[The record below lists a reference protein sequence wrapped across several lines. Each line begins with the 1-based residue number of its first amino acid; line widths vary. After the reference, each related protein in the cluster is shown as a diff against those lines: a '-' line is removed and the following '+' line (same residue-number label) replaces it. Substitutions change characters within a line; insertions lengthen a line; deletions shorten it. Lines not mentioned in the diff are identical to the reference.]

1 MKKHVMRM
9 LTVCLCLVTAVVCFG
24 CKPSEPDVEKIELS
38 QPAITLES
46 GETCELTY
54 TTTPEGADVMGSPIR
69 PNPAKYEWEDVFSF
83 RVNDGK
89 VKITALST
97 GTATL
102 RIRAAAD
109 ESVYAECT
117 VTVKPPEGYTPY
129 RGDDFKFVYPSTWE
143 ATEATGTLAA
153 FKNENGTNINIAA
166 EKKNPSYFS
175 ATADDF
181 KKVLKQSWAAQGVTI
196 TGLTCNAGK
205 YDSDQAVSVSYVYT
219 IPGVGTCKQTQLIR
233 HSSDKTYV
241 LTVTYISEQLDEEL
255 SETIRKEFK
264 AW

>member
-69 PNPAKYEWEDVFSF
+69 PDPAKYEWEDVFSF

-153 FKNENGTNINIAA
+153 FKNENGTNINVTS
-166 EKKNPSYFS
+166 EPKNNAYFL
-175 ATADDF
+175 ATAADF
-181 KKVLKQSWAAQGVTI
+181 EKIIRQSLALMNITI
-196 TGLTCNAGK
+196 TGLECRVGK
-205 YDSDQAVSVSYVYT
+205 YDSDQAVSVSSEYT
-219 IPGVGTCKQTQLIR
+219 VPGVGKYLLTQLIR

-241 LTVTYISEQLDEEL
+241 VTLTYMAGETDSEL

>member
-1 MKKHVMRM
+1 MKKNVMRM
-9 LTVCLCLVTAVVCFG
+9 LTVCVCLVTAVVCFG
-24 CKPSEPDVEKIELS
+24 CKPSEPAVEKIELS

-54 TTTPEGADVMGSPIR
+54 TTTPEGASVMGFPIR
-69 PNPAKYEWEDVFSF
+69 PDPAKYEWEDVFDCT
-83 RVNDGK
+83 VHDGIAE
-89 VKITALST
+89 ITALST

-102 RIRAAAD
+102 RIRASAD
-109 ESVYAECT
+109 ESVYAECS
-117 VTVKPPEGYTPY
+117 VTVNPPEGYTPY

-143 ATEATGTLAA
+143 RTEAAGTLAA
-153 FKNENGTNINIAA
+153 FKNENGTNINITG
-166 EKKNPSYFS
+166 EKKNAAYFL

-181 KKVLKQSWAAQGVTI
+181 KKLLKQSWAAQGVTI
-196 TGLTCNAGK
+196 TELTCNIGK

-219 IPGVGTCKQTQLIR
+219 IPSVGTCKQTQLIR

-241 LTVTYISEQLDEEL
+241 LTVTSISEQVNAEL
-255 SETIRKEFK
+255 NETIRNEFK